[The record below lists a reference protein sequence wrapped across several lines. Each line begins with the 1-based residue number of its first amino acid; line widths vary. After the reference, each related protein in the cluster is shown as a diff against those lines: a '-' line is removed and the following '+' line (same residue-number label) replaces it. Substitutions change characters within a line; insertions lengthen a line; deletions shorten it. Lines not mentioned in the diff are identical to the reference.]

1 MIDSKFILIQQRI
14 SELDKNIDQRRIQ
27 NNEK

>member
-14 SELDKNIDQRRIQ
+14 PELDKKIDQRRIQ